1 MDSYD
6 ILHGW
11 GRNQESNIK
20 NQQAT
25 VNKIPERPCSAQLK
39 EGKTN
44 QSPNKSASGSLR
56 SKTSFIHVN
65 WMTNYGYM

>member
-6 ILHGW
+6 ILHRW
-11 GRNQESNIK
+11 GRNQESKIK

-25 VNKIPERPCSAQLK
+25 VNKIPERRCSAQQ
-39 EGKTN
+39 EGKKN
-44 QSPNKSASGSLR
+44 QSSNKSASGSLR
-56 SKTSFIHVN
+56 SKISFIHVN